1 MRGERESVG
10 SAPFLN
16 MCMYY
21 GWLNQEKETN
31 NVATAVG
38 KYFLETVELYGIDEI
53 HYYPVDQS
61 YSAYG
66 EKWDSEFRDAHE
78 DDFYDEDTR
87 LGELM
92 QSVVPEVFFEE
103 YPVLE
108 KDAMPE
114 NNVDGKWVVYVD
126 VDPEDYFDQDPGAD
140 NLVFKKV
147 RD

>member
-1 MRGERESVG
+1 M
-10 SAPFLN
+10 
-16 MCMYY
+16 
-21 GWLNQEKETN
+21 
-31 NVATAVG
+31 ATAVG

-66 EKWDSEFRDAHE
+66 EKWDREFRGVHE

-103 YPVLE
+103 YPAWKRMLCLRRMLMVSGLCMLMLTLRIILSRILVRIILCLRRSRISGVLLY
-108 KDAMPE
+108 
-114 NNVDGKWVVYVD
+114 NG
-126 VDPEDYFDQDPGAD
+126 
-140 NLVFKKV
+140 
-147 RD
+147 